1 MVHYVGK
8 LIASVYK
15 KCLDEVFGTYKDGG
29 FEIIEVQCYNEFHK
43 VMDNYSI
50 KKDPPIHIN
59 YVATKPHVPH
69 AKTTAQDKNVSRQHI
84 MDCHTHTF
92 AKIIYQISGNRDR
105 KKIDFFQTNMVSSTS
120 AHR

>member
-50 KKDPPIHIN
+50 KKDPPIHMN
-59 YVATKPHVPH
+59 YVATKTHIPH
-69 AKTTAQDKNVSRQHI
+69 AKINNCTIQECVQATYHGLPYTHI
-84 MDCHTHTF
+84 CQNYLSN
-92 AKIIYQISGNRDR
+92 IW
-105 KKIDFFQTNMVSSTS
+105 
-120 AHR
+120 